1 MDNTGAAPAGE
12 VYRTRET
19 PNVDGREAADFERD
33 HFVVAAAAVRGH
45 AGLMT
50 DARDLDLDDL
60 DDDGA
65 LGGGLSTVGSL
76 AISTLI
82 GGPVVSTTP
91 DATLYEVAALLS
103 ASDIGALVVDDGS
116 DGEDEAT
123 AVVTERDVIR
133 ALGNLADP
141 AEVLVHTIASTKLVW
156 CDAGSTVAEVA
167 ELMSSRYLRH
177 VLVEEDGD
185 LIGIVS
191 ARDLLGAYAA
201 AEDLD
206 D

>member
-1 MDNTGAAPAGE
+1 
-12 VYRTRET
+12 
-19 PNVDGREAADFERD
+19 
-33 HFVVAAAAVRGH
+33 
-45 AGLMT
+45 MT
-50 DARDLDLDDL
+50 DNDDQDPGDLDNE
-60 DDDGA
+60 GVF
-65 LGGGLSTVGSL
+65 GGGVSTVGSM

-82 GGPVVSTTP
+82 GGPVKSTTP

-103 ASDIGALVVDDGS
+103 ASDIGALVVDDGF
-116 DGEDEAT
+116 DGEDSAT

-133 ALGNLADP
+133 ALGKLADP
-141 AEVLVHTIASTKLVW
+141 AEILVHTIASTDLVW
-156 CDAGSTVAEVA
+156 CDAESTVAEVA
-167 ELMSSRYLRH
+167 ELMSSRFLRH

-191 ARDLLGAYAA
+191 ARDLLGVYAA

>member
-1 MDNTGAAPAGE
+1 
-12 VYRTRET
+12 
-19 PNVDGREAADFERD
+19 
-33 HFVVAAAAVRGH
+33 
-45 AGLMT
+45 MT
-50 DARDLDLDDL
+50 DTTGQDDYE
-60 DDDGA
+60 DEGVF
-65 LGGGLSTVGSL
+65 GGGVSTVGSQ

-82 GGPVVSTTP
+82 GGPVSSTTP

-103 ASDIGALVVDDGS
+103 AGSIGALVVDDGS

-133 ALGNLADP
+133 ALAELADP
-141 AEVLVHTIASTKLVW
+141 AEVQVHTIASTDLVW
-156 CDAGSTVAEVA
+156 CDAESTVAEVA
-167 ELMSSRYLRH
+167 ELMSSRFLRH
-177 VLVEEDGD
+177 VLVEDDGD

>member
-1 MDNTGAAPAGE
+1 
-12 VYRTRET
+12 
-19 PNVDGREAADFERD
+19 
-33 HFVVAAAAVRGH
+33 
-45 AGLMT
+45 MT
-50 DARDLDLDDL
+50 DATGQDDYE
-60 DDDGA
+60 DEGVF
-65 LGGGLSTVGSL
+65 GGGVSTVGSQ

-82 GGPVVSTTP
+82 GGAVASTTP

-103 ASDIGALVVDDGS
+103 AGSIGALVVDDGS
-116 DGEDEAT
+116 DGEDQAT

-133 ALGNLADP
+133 ALAELADP
-141 AEVLVHTIASTKLVW
+141 AEVQVHTIASTDLVW
-156 CDAGSTVAEVA
+156 CDAESTVAEVA
-167 ELMSSRYLRH
+167 ELMSSRFLRH
-177 VLVEEDGD
+177 VLVEDDGD